1 MIIKRNRILYFFLI
15 IATVGLGLTSRAD
28 FIPKLIY
35 PFLGDILYSLM
46 IFFII
51 GFIFK
56 NFSSFKIALICIG
69 ICYIIELSQFYEANW
84 IVEIRNTKLG
94 GLLLGYGYLWSDLV
108 SYLVGAALGFSLE
121 FFLLKKTPEVYKN

>member
-1 MIIKRNRILYFFLI
+1 MMIKRNRIFYFFLI
-15 IATVGLGLTSRAD
+15 IVTVGLGLTSRAD

-56 NFSSFKIALICIG
+56 DFSSFKIALISIG
-69 ICYIIELSQFYEANW
+69 ICYIIEISQFYEANW
-84 IVEIRNTKLG
+84 IEEIRNTKLG
-94 GLLLGYGYLWSDLV
+94 GLILGYGFLWSDLV
-108 SYLVGAALGFSLE
+108 SYLVGATLGFSLE
-121 FFLLKKTPEVYKN
+121 FFLLKKTRAVYKN

>member
-1 MIIKRNRILYFFLI
+1 MMVKRNRILYSVLI
-15 IATVGLGLTSRAD
+15 IATIGLGLVSRAD

-35 PFLGDILYSLM
+35 PFFGDILYSLM

-56 NFSSFKIALICIG
+56 DFSSLKIALISIG

-84 IVEIRNTKLG
+84 IVEIRNNKLG
-94 GLLLGYGYLWSDLV
+94 GLILGYGFLWSDLI
-108 SYLVGAALGFSLE
+108 SYLVGGVLGLSIE
-121 FFLLKKTPEVYKN
+121 FFILKKT

>member
-15 IATVGLGLTSRAD
+15 IATIGLGLVSRAD

-35 PFLGDILYSLM
+35 PFFGDILYSLM

-51 GFIFK
+51 GFIFTG
-56 NFSSFKIALICIG
+56 FSSLKTALISIG

-84 IVEIRNTKLG
+84 IVEIRNYKLG
-94 GLLLGYGYLWSDLV
+94 GLLLGYGFLWSDLI
-108 SYLVGAALGFSLE
+108 SYLVGGALGFSIE
-121 FFLLKKTPEVYKN
+121 FFILKKTWEAH

>member
-1 MIIKRNRILYFFLI
+1 MMIKRNRILYFFLI

-51 GFIFK
+51 GFIFTD
-56 NFSSFKIALICIG
+56 FSSLKIALISIA

-84 IVEIRNTKLG
+84 IVEIRNNKLG
-94 GLLLGYGYLWSDLV
+94 GLLLGYGFLWSDLI
-108 SYLVGAALGFSLE
+108 SYLVGGALGLSIE
-121 FFLLKKTPEVYKN
+121 FFLLKNLKNS

>member
-1 MIIKRNRILYFFLI
+1 MMIKRNRILYFFLI
-15 IATVGLGLTSRAD
+15 IATIGLGLVSRAD

-51 GFIFK
+51 GFIFTD
-56 NFSSFKIALICIG
+56 FSSLKIALISIG

-84 IVEIRNTKLG
+84 IVEIRNNKLG
-94 GLLLGYGYLWSDLV
+94 GLLLGYGFLWSDLI
-108 SYLVGAALGFSLE
+108 SYLVGGALGLSIE
-121 FFLLKKTPEVYKN
+121 IFLLKKT

>member
-94 GLLLGYGYLWSDLV
+94 GLLLGYGFLWSDLV

>member
-1 MIIKRNRILYFFLI
+1 MMIKRNRILYFFLI
-15 IATVGLGLTSRAD
+15 IATIGLGLVSRAD

-51 GFIFK
+51 GFIFTD
-56 NFSSFKIALICIG
+56 FSSLKIALISIG

-84 IVEIRNTKLG
+84 IVEIRNNKQG
-94 GLLLGYGYLWSDLV
+94 GLLLGYGFLWSDLI
-108 SYLVGAALGFSLE
+108 SYLVGGALGLSIE
-121 FFLLKKTPEVYKN
+121 IFLLKKT

>member
-1 MIIKRNRILYFFLI
+1 MMIKRNRILYFFLI
-15 IATVGLGLTSRAD
+15 IATIGLGLASRAD

-51 GFIFK
+51 GFIFTD
-56 NFSSFKIALICIG
+56 FSSLKIALISIG

-84 IVEIRNTKLG
+84 ILEIRKNKLG
-94 GLLLGYGYLWSDLV
+94 GLLLGYGFLWSDLI
-108 SYLVGAALGFSLE
+108 SYFVGGVLGFSLE
-121 FFLLKKTPEVYKN
+121 FFILKKTREAHKN